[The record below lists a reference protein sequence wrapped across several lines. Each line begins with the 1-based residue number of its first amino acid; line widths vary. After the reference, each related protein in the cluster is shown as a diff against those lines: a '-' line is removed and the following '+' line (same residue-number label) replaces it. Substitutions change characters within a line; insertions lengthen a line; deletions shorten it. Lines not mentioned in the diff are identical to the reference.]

1 MKSRVICDWCGKEF
15 ERKQA
20 QIKKHNYCCR
30 ACLEKQMLSA
40 SDYIKSKNVIIA
52 AGSLNIGDAT
62 RKGTSTS
69 SAVKNAAM
77 PLKQDRSLFYVTGVE
92 KQSREK
98 KAQFT
103 DLVFTISATEGA
115 TKIS

>member
-1 MKSRVICDWCGKEF
+1 MTGAARNLNANRLKLKNTTIAAEPVW
-15 ERKQA
+15 
-20 QIKKHNYCCR
+20 
-30 ACLEKQMLSA
+30 EKQMLSA

-62 RKGTSTS
+62 RKETSTS

-98 KAQFT
+98 KVRFT